1 MELGLK
7 SGDSFGVVAKKLKWT
22 LLAKGRFL
30 KVTKSRHWAT
40 LQLIDQYLNQAA
52 SLTKKILSF
61 QENLNVCSQWT
72 K

>member
-7 SGDSFGVVAKKLKWT
+7 SGDPFGVVAKESKWT